1 MDWKRLLPLLG
12 LALLLLLVMGWIYA
26 PRVKGVQP
34 LLEPLHGRQPIQITF
49 TRPMDPDSVEQ
60 ALATQ
65 PLQKGEFGWDESRQ
79 TLTFTPREAWPSDT
93 ILTIQVSSGARS
105 TIHLPLLNPQTWQ
118 LEISPYLLTY
128 LYPADNESNIYSLN
142 LENGE
147 TRPLTRH
154 PNGVLDYDISPDG
167 LTIYYSTIDEDGSS
181 GIYALNRLNGESDV
195 ILICADALCR
205 DPQVSPDGEW
215 IAYQRIPQSPDHNP
229 EIYLLTVPTRKTE
242 PLLETNHHLENPVWS
257 PQGWLAFYD
266 RSDQAYKF
274 LHPQEGEVIA
284 FANDT
289 GGQGTW
295 SPEGTAFV
303 TTEILDINENLAF
316 RHLFKYQVQ
325 SGSKTDLT
333 QDPFLEDATPSYSPE
348 GLLAFGRKSLLPE
361 EWSPGRQLWIME
373 RGEEDANPLTNA
385 GDYHHTAFA
394 WHPDGEQLAYVRYNQ
409 AQLTESPELW
419 LIAVDGADN
428 YRLVINAFDP
438 QWMP

>member
-1 MDWKRLLPLLG
+1 MG
-12 LALLLLLVMGWIYA
+12 LAILLLLVTGYIYA
-26 PRVKGVQP
+26 PRVEDIRP
-34 LLEPLHGRQPIQITF
+34 YPEPLHGRQTIQISF
-49 TRPMDPDSVEQ
+49 SRPMNPDSVE
-60 ALATQ
+60 AAFSTQ
-65 PLQKGEFGWDESRQ
+65 PRQKGAFAWDEPRQ
-79 TLTFTPREAWPSDT
+79 TLTFTPHEAWPSDT
-93 ILTIQVSSGARS
+93 TLTIQVSSGARS
-105 TIHLPLLNPQTWQ
+105 TIRLPLLNPPTWQ

-142 LENGE
+142 VESGE
-147 TRPLTRH
+147 TTPLTRQ

-181 GIYALNRLNGESDV
+181 GIYALNRLNGESSA
-195 ILICADALCR
+195 ILICTDALCR
-205 DPQVSPDGEW
+205 NPQVSPNGEW
-215 IAYQRIPQSPDHNP
+215 IAYQRIPQSPDRNP
-229 EIYLLTVPTRKTE
+229 TIYLFTLPTRETE
-242 PLLETNHHLENPVWS
+242 PLLDTNHHLENPVWS
-257 PQGWLAFYD
+257 SQGWLAFYD
-266 RSDQAYKF
+266 RSVQAYKF

-284 FANDT
+284 FANAT

-295 SPEGTAFV
+295 SPEGNAFV
-303 TTEILDINENLAF
+303 TTEILDVNEILAP

-348 GLLAFGRKSLLPE
+348 GFLAFGRKSLLPE

-373 RGEEDANPLTNA
+373 RGEGNATPLTNA

-419 LIAVDGADN
+419 WITVDGSDN